1 MGLFM
6 VNTANAATATD
17 NPAMIASRT
26 ISLSGFISFW
36 TNFMSIIFTKM
47 NKNLLNTI
55 IEMTVSIYIL
65 KGLLNED
72 NITQILLSINNTP
85 FTKYY

>member
-1 MGLFM
+1 
-6 VNTANAATATD
+6 
-17 NPAMIASRT
+17 MIASRT

-36 TNFMSIIFTKM
+36 TNFMSIILTKM
-47 NKNLLNTI
+47 NKNVLNTI
-55 IEMTVSIYIL
+55 IEMIVSIYIL

-72 NITQILLSINNTP
+72 NITQILLRINNTP

>member
-1 MGLFM
+1 
-6 VNTANAATATD
+6 
-17 NPAMIASRT
+17 
-26 ISLSGFISFW
+26 
-36 TNFMSIIFTKM
+36 MSIIFTKM
-47 NKNLLNTI
+47 NKNVLNTI

-72 NITQILLSINNTP
+72 NITQLLLSNNNTQ